1 MNRQRDGSGFSI
13 GQVAK
18 AAGVNV
24 ETVRFYERENLIKQP
39 AKPTIGMRRYASE
52 VVMRIRFI
60 KHAQA
65 LGFTLQETRELL
77 ALRTGDAEVCAAMRY
92 HVEVK
97 LHSVQEKIKSLQGL
111 ETVLANLIE
120 ECKSGDARQR
130 HSCPIL
136 QALDEDAI
144 PGDSRSN

>member
-1 MNRQRDGSGFSI
+1 MNKQRDRSGFSI

-39 AKPTIGMRRYASE
+39 AKPTIGMRQYASE

-77 ALRTGDAEVCAAMRY
+77 ALRADDAEVCAAMRY
-92 HVEVK
+92 HAEVK
-97 LHSVQEKIKSLQGL
+97 LHSVQEKIRSLQGL
-111 ETVLANLIE
+111 ETVLVNLIK

-136 QALDEDAI
+136 QALDEEEI
-144 PGDSRSN
+144 PGE